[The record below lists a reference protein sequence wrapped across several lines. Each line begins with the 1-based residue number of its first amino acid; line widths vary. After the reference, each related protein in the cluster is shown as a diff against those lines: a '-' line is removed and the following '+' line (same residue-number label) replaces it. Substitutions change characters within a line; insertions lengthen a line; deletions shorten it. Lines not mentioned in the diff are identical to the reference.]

1 MQFHLTYEGLL
12 LGSSRDNTRPDHK
25 HEIRRVFHRQLRRL
39 WEGHP
44 WLNQV
49 KHGVYVGFEH
59 ISPDTPLREGLAQQF
74 TRGNYRYVPLVR

>member
-59 ISPDTPLREGLAQQF
+59 IPPIPLF
-74 TRGNYRYVPLVR
+74 VRVWRSDSHAVTIDMSR